1 MSKNSNLGGSSNM
14 RTQIQNLWQ
23 AINTI
28 ETGGGGGGTGNMN
41 YIGGSTT
48 VGQHYKATSTTGLNC
63 DKSSIIENNTDITFG
78 NKNLGAIGDIT
89 VDKVIVQGGTIQQ
102 LSLIHI

>member
-28 ETGGGGGGTGNMN
+28 ETGEGGNMTYSGDGSIGRH
-41 YIGGSTT
+41 YI
-48 VGQHYKATSTTGLNC
+48 
-63 DKSSIIENNTDITFG
+63 II
-78 NKNLGAIGDIT
+78 NLI
-89 VDKVIVQGGTIQQ
+89 
-102 LSLIHI
+102 

>member
-28 ETGGGGGGTGNMN
+28 QTRGGGGGTGNMN

-48 VGQHYKATSTTGLNC
+48 VGQHY
-63 DKSSIIENNTDITFG
+63 
-78 NKNLGAIGDIT
+78 
-89 VDKVIVQGGTIQQ
+89 
-102 LSLIHI
+102 